1 MGAEEEML
9 ITLSGGAPW
18 GFRLQGGS
26 EQKRPLQ
33 VSKIR
38 KRSKACRGGLWEND
52 VLVSING
59 KSCAGLSH
67 ANAMQIIDSSNG
79 TLNIRV
85 KRIVGGDQTGPWLQR
100 SPSPGQ
106 RVLSSPSLLS
116 PPAQILSSE
125 PAGAPATT
133 TQPSQHSQSSQPSQP
148 WRSQR
153 HLESLTSPPD
163 SEAYYGETDSDA
175 DNVAQE
181 KHRRARKKS
190 PRSPPDSTTSGHAPQ
205 DEVSLSEQSGYESMP
220 EAAAQGAA
228 EPASSSGV
236 AKREIV
242 CLPGSRTDTPFSDS
256 EGQLRPPSAEGREP
270 SPEAMLLP
278 HATKAIRAERHLIPM
293 VGPVEHPIDEDLT
306 TTYTE
311 KAKQAKLH
319 RHESI
324 QEKNVKEAKT
334 KCRTIASLLT
344 DAPNPHS
351 KGVLMFKKRR
361 QRAKKYTLVS
371 FGSVDEDR
379 SYEEE
384 DGVFPTSESEFDEEG
399 FSDARSL
406 TNHSDWDNTY
416 LDIEKSKSDSEQKE
430 EKQKGL
436 SEASGKGARLFEQQ
450 RERAGKYTVEKTPVQ
465 KSPEAAPAAQ
475 PKQGTVNGDM
485 PVPEKADNVP
495 LSIHLEGVQVPSK
508 QPATVPTQLLTAPS
522 PTFFPPPPSTPDPFS
537 ASSTSMFNR
546 SARPFTPG
554 FSGQRPAT
562 SSVIFRPSA
571 PKKPTENLGGQ
582 STVVP
587 PFSRQVPGAPANAP
601 VPTQRGPVSSSTSL
615 YIPAPG
621 RPTSPLESQPKGGG
635 SASEIKPSAN
645 TARTSSTSIF
655 LSTPSKPGG
664 NMASAASQ
672 PRVPGTASSSLYI
685 TPAPSQHMRSSSPVP
700 KQPSPA
706 ITPATPRP
714 PSEPFTSRE
723 QRIAVPAPRTGI
735 LQEARRRGNKKPMF
749 SKVEEKK
756 NSPNPELLS
765 LVQNLDEK
773 PKGDHPGAGFESGP
787 EEDFLSLGAE
797 ACNFMQSSG
806 RKFKT
811 PPPVAPKPQQD
822 AGLVNGAQDMPQLKG
837 KGAELFAKRQ
847 SRMDKFVVETTP
859 KPEYKPRT
867 PSPSPSLPSC
877 WKYSPNIRAPPP
889 IAYNPMHSPFY
900 PLAATKSQANKAE
913 SKVKKAPGQKSGIK
927 VIDIMRH
934 QPYQLKSAMFC
945 FGDPPSPST
954 QTTPGQPTPQA
965 SSSFMAAKQVP
976 VKIAKTQEIRR
987 FSTPAPMP
995 ASSSLAPTVLVPRS
1009 ATMLDEPLW
1018 RTEMASSAP
1027 ATPAPFQVEL
1037 SPSPK
1042 PYPSSPEPGQV
1053 GQGPPPNSASA
1064 SRFQVAR
1071 PKFSAAR
1078 TGMQANVWRPSFGHH

>member
-67 ANAMQIIDSSNG
+67 ATAMQIIDSSNG
-79 TLNIRV
+79 MLNIRV
-85 KRIVGGDQTGPWLQR
+85 KRIVGGDQTGPRLQR

-106 RVLSSPSLLS
+106 RVLSPPSPLS
-116 PPAQILSSE
+116 PPAQLLSPE
-125 PAGAPATT
+125 PAGAPATA
-133 TQPSQHSQSSQPSQP
+133 QPSQP
-148 WRSQR
+148 QRSQK

-190 PRSPPDSTTSGHAPQ
+190 PRSPPDSTASKADAPQ

-220 EAAAQGAA
+220 EAAAQRGA
-228 EPASSSGV
+228 EVASSGGV
-236 AKREIV
+236 AKREIA
-242 CLPGSRTDTPFSDS
+242 CPPGSRTDTPFSES
-256 EGQLRPPSAEGREP
+256 EGQLRPPSTEGREF

-278 HATKAIRAERHLIPM
+278 HATRVIQAERHLIPM
-293 VGPVEHPIDEDLT
+293 VGPVEHPVDEDLT
-306 TTYTE
+306 TTYAE

-430 EKQKGL
+430 EKPKGL

-450 RERAGKYTVEKTPVQ
+450 RERAGKYTVEKVPAQ
-465 KSPEAAPAAQ
+465 KSPQRVPAAQ
-475 PKQGTVNGDM
+475 LQQGTVNGDM
-485 PVPEKADNVP
+485 PVPQKADSVP

-508 QPATVPTQLLTAPS
+508 QPATLPPQLLAPPS

-537 ASSTSMFNR
+537 ASTTSMFNR

-571 PKKPTENLGGQ
+571 PKKTSESLGGQ

-587 PFSRQVPGAPANAP
+587 PFSPLDPGTPANAP
-601 VPTQRGPVSSSTSL
+601 MPTQCGPVSSSTSL

-621 RPTSPLESQPKGGG
+621 KPTPPLESQPRGGG
-635 SASEIKPSAN
+635 SAPETKPSAN
-645 TARTSSTSIF
+645 TARTSTTSIF
-655 LSTPSKPGG
+655 LSPPSKPEGE
-664 NMASAASQ
+664 
-672 PRVPGTASSSLYI
+672 
-685 TPAPSQHMRSSSPVP
+685 
-700 KQPSPA
+700 PSPA
-706 ITPATPRP
+706 VSLAMPRP
-714 PSEPFTSRE
+714 PSEPLTSRE

-749 SKVEEKK
+749 SKIEEKK

-811 PPPVAPKPQQD
+811 PPPVAPKPQQQD

-847 SRMDKFVVETTP
+847 SRMDKFVVETTL
-859 KPEYKPRT
+859 KPESKPRT
-867 PSPSPSLPSC
+867 PSPSPSLPSS

-900 PLAATKSQANKAE
+900 PLAASKSQASKAE

-927 VIDIMRH
+927 VIDLMRH
-934 QPYQLKSAMFC
+934 QPYQLNSAMFC
-945 FGDPPSPST
+945 FGDPPSPSV
-954 QTTPGQPTPQA
+954 QESPGKPAPQA
-965 SSSFMAAKQVP
+965 SSSFTAAKQMP
-976 VKIAKTQEIRR
+976 MKTAKTQEIRR

-1009 ATMLDEPLW
+1009 ATTLDEPVW

-1037 SPSPK
+1037 SQSPK
-1042 PYPSSPEPGQV
+1042 PYQSSPEPGQA
-1053 GQGPPPNSASA
+1053 GPGPSPNPASA

-1071 PKFSAAR
+1071 PKFSAVR

>member
-79 TLNIRV
+79 MLNIRV

-106 RVLSSPSLLS
+106 RVLSPPSVPSPS
-116 PPAQILSSE
+116 AQLLSSE
-125 PAGAPATT
+125 AAAAPATT
-133 TQPSQHSQSSQPSQP
+133 QPSQP

-181 KHRRARKKS
+181 KQRRARRRS
-190 PRSPPDSTTSGHAPQ
+190 PRSPPDSTTGRADEPQ

-220 EAAAQGAA
+220 EAATQAGA

-278 HATKAIRAERHLIPM
+278 HSTKAIRAERHLIPM

-465 KSPEAAPAAQ
+465 KSPKLASAAQ
-475 PKQGTVNGDM
+475 PKQGIVNGDM
-485 PVPEKADNVP
+485 PVPEKADVP
-495 LSIHLEGVQVPSK
+495 LSIHLEAVQVPSK

-537 ASSTSMFNR
+537 AGSTSMFNR

-562 SSVIFRPSA
+562 SSVIFRPPA
-571 PKKPTENLGGQ
+571 PKKPTESLGGQ

-587 PFSRQVPGAPANAP
+587 PFSPLVPGTPANAP

-621 RPTSPLESQPKGGG
+621 RPISPLESQPKGGG
-635 SASEIKPSAN
+635 SASEVKPSAN
-645 TARTSSTSIF
+645 TARTSTTSIF

-664 NMASAASQ
+664 DVTSTASQ
-672 PRVPGTASSSLYI
+672 
-685 TPAPSQHMRSSSPVP
+685 
-700 KQPSPA
+700 
-706 ITPATPRP
+706 PRP
-714 PSEPFTSRE
+714 PSEPLTSRE

-749 SKVEEKK
+749 SKIEEKKK

-773 PKGDHPGAGFESGP
+773 PKGDHPAAGFESGP

-847 SRMDKFVVETTP
+847 SRMDKYVVETTP

-900 PLAATKSQANKAE
+900 PLAASKSQASKAE

-954 QTTPGQPTPQA
+954 QTTPGQPTSTT
-965 SSSFMAAKQVP
+965 SSSFVAAKQVP

-995 ASSSLAPTVLVPRS
+995 ASSSLAPTVLMPRS

-1042 PYPSSPEPGQV
+1042 PYQSSPEPGQV

>member
-79 TLNIRV
+79 MLNIRV

-106 RVLSSPSLLS
+106 RVLSPPSLLS
-116 PPAQILSSE
+116 PPAQLLSSE

-133 TQPSQHSQSSQPSQP
+133 QPSQP
-148 WRSQR
+148 RRSQR

-190 PRSPPDSTTSGHAPQ
+190 PRSPPDSTTSKADAPP
-205 DEVSLSEQSGYESMP
+205 DEVSLSEQSGYESTP
-220 EAAAQGAA
+220 EAAVQGGA
-228 EPASSSGV
+228 EVPSSSGV

-256 EGQLRPPSAEGREP
+256 EGQLRPPSTEGREP

-334 KCRTIASLLT
+334 KCKTIAALLT

-416 LDIEKSKSDSEQKE
+416 LDIEKSKSDTERKE

-450 RERAGKYTVEKTPVQ
+450 RERAVKYTVEKAPVQ
-465 KSPEAAPAAQ
+465 KSPQLAPAAQ

-485 PVPEKADNVP
+485 PVPQEKADSMP
-495 LSIHLEGVQVPSK
+495 LSIHLESVQVPSK
-508 QPATVPTQLLTAPS
+508 QPATLPTQILAASS
-522 PTFFPPPPSTPDPFS
+522 PTSFPPPPSTPDPFS

-571 PKKPTENLGGQ
+571 PKKPTENLSGQ

-587 PFSRQVPGAPANAP
+587 PFSFPAPASAP
-601 VPTQRGPVSSSTSL
+601 VPTHRGAVSSSTSL

-621 RPTSPLESQPKGGG
+621 RPTSPLESQPKGG
-635 SASEIKPSAN
+635 SSPETKPSAN
-645 TARTSSTSIF
+645 TARTSTTSIF
-655 LSTPSKPGG
+655 LSTPSKPGA
-664 NMASAASQ
+664 M
-672 PRVPGTASSSLYI
+672 
-685 TPAPSQHMRSSSPVP
+685 
-700 KQPSPA
+700 
-706 ITPATPRP
+706 PRP
-714 PSEPFTSRE
+714 PLEPLTSRE

-749 SKVEEKK
+749 SKIEEKK

-811 PPPVAPKPQQD
+811 PPPVAPKPD

-859 KPEYKPRT
+859 KPEPKPRT
-867 PSPSPSLPSC
+867 PSPSPSLPSS

-900 PLAATKSQANKAE
+900 PLAASKSQASKAE

-954 QTTPGQPTPQA
+954 PNSGQPAPQA

-976 VKIAKTQEIRR
+976 VKTAKTQEIRR

-995 ASSSLAPTVLVPRS
+995 ASSSLAPTVLMPRS
-1009 ATMLDEPLW
+1009 ATTLDEPLW
-1018 RTEMASSAP
+1018 RTEMVSSAP
-1027 ATPAPFQVEL
+1027 ATPAPFKVEL
-1037 SPSPK
+1037 SQSPK
-1042 PYPSSPEPGQV
+1042 PYQSSPEPGQV
-1053 GQGPPPNSASA
+1053 GQGPSPNPASA

>member
-79 TLNIRV
+79 MLNIRV
-85 KRIVGGDQTGPWLQR
+85 RRIVGGDQTGPWLQR

-106 RVLSSPSLLS
+106 RVLSPPSVPSPS
-116 PPAQILSSE
+116 AQLLSSE
-125 PAGAPATT
+125 AAGAPATA
-133 TQPSQHSQSSQPSQP
+133 QPSQP

-190 PRSPPDSTTSGHAPQ
+190 PRSPPDSTTGRADAPQ

-220 EAAAQGAA
+220 EAAAQGGA
-228 EPASSSGV
+228 ELASSSGV

-256 EGQLRPPSAEGREP
+256 EGQLRPPSTEGREP

-450 RERAGKYTVEKTPVQ
+450 RERAGKYTVEKAPVQ
-465 KSPEAAPAAQ
+465 KSRELAPAAQ
-475 PKQGTVNGDM
+475 PKQGTVNRDM

-495 LSIHLEGVQVPSK
+495 LSIHLEAVQVPSK

-562 SSVIFRPSA
+562 SSVIFRPPA
-571 PKKPTENLGGQ
+571 PKKPTESLGGQ
-582 STVVP
+582 NTAVP
-587 PFSRQVPGAPANAP
+587 PFSPLVPGTPANAP

-645 TARTSSTSIF
+645 TARTSTTSIF
-655 LSTPSKPGG
+655 LSTPSKPGA
-664 NMASAASQ
+664 M
-672 PRVPGTASSSLYI
+672 
-685 TPAPSQHMRSSSPVP
+685 
-700 KQPSPA
+700 
-706 ITPATPRP
+706 PRP
-714 PSEPFTSRE
+714 PSEPLTSRE

-749 SKVEEKK
+749 SKIEEKKK

-773 PKGDHPGAGFESGP
+773 PKGDHPAAGFESGP

-900 PLAATKSQANKAE
+900 PLAASKSQASKAE

-927 VIDIMRH
+927 VIDLMRH

-954 QTTPGQPTPQA
+954 QTSPGQPTPQA

-1009 ATMLDEPLW
+1009 ATTLDEPLW

-1042 PYPSSPEPGQV
+1042 PYQSSPEPGQV
-1053 GQGPPPNSASA
+1053 GQGPSPNSASA

-1071 PKFSAAR
+1071 PKFSPAR

>member
-1 MGAEEEML
+1 
-9 ITLSGGAPW
+9 
-18 GFRLQGGS
+18 
-26 EQKRPLQ
+26 
-33 VSKIR
+33 
-38 KRSKACRGGLWEND
+38 
-52 VLVSING
+52 
-59 KSCAGLSH
+59 
-67 ANAMQIIDSSNG
+67 
-79 TLNIRV
+79 
-85 KRIVGGDQTGPWLQR
+85 
-100 SPSPGQ
+100 
-106 RVLSSPSLLS
+106 
-116 PPAQILSSE
+116 
-125 PAGAPATT
+125 
-133 TQPSQHSQSSQPSQP
+133 
-148 WRSQR
+148 
-153 HLESLTSPPD
+153 
-163 SEAYYGETDSDA
+163 
-175 DNVAQE
+175 
-181 KHRRARKKS
+181 
-190 PRSPPDSTTSGHAPQ
+190 
-205 DEVSLSEQSGYESMP
+205 
-220 EAAAQGAA
+220 
-228 EPASSSGV
+228 
-236 AKREIV
+236 
-242 CLPGSRTDTPFSDS
+242 
-256 EGQLRPPSAEGREP
+256 
-270 SPEAMLLP
+270 MLLP

-293 VGPVEHPIDEDLT
+293 VGPVEHPVDEDLT
-306 TTYTE
+306 TTYAE

-406 TNHSDWDNTY
+406 TNHSDWDSAY

-450 RERAGKYTVEKTPVQ
+450 RERAGKFTVEKVPEQ
-465 KSPEAAPAAQ
+465 KSPQLGPAAQ
-475 PKQGTVNGDM
+475 PQPQPQQSTVNGDM
-485 PVPEKADNVP
+485 PVPQKAESVP
-495 LSIHLEGVQVPSK
+495 FSTHLEGVQVASK
-508 QPATVPTQLLTAPS
+508 QPATLPAQVMAPS

-537 ASSTSMFNR
+537 ASSASMFNR

-571 PKKPTENLGGQ
+571 PKKHSESLGGQ
-582 STVVP
+582 SMVEP
-587 PFSRQVPGAPANAP
+587 PVSPLAPGTPANAP
-601 VPTQRGPVSSSTSL
+601 VPIHRGQVSSSTSL

-621 RPTSPLESQPKGGG
+621 RPTSPLEPRAGG
-635 SASEIKPSAN
+635 SAPETKPSAN
-645 TARTSSTSIF
+645 TARTSTTSIF
-655 LSTPSKPGG
+655 LSAPSKPAGEV
-664 NMASAASQ
+664 ASTASQ
-672 PRVPGTASSSLYI
+672 PRPL
-685 TPAPSQHMRSSSPVP
+685 
-700 KQPSPA
+700 
-706 ITPATPRP
+706 
-714 PSEPFTSRE
+714 TSRE

-749 SKVEEKK
+749 SKIEEKKK

-773 PKGDHPGAGFESGP
+773 PKGDHPGTGFESGP

-811 PPPVAPKPQQD
+811 PPPVAPKPQQQD
-822 AGLVNGAQDMPQLKG
+822 ARLVNGAQDMPQLKG

-859 KPEYKPRT
+859 KPDSKPRT
-867 PSPSPSLPSC
+867 PSPSPSLPSS

-900 PLAATKSQANKAE
+900 PLAASKSQASKAE
-913 SKVKKAPGQKSGIK
+913 SKVKKAPGQKSGMK
-927 VIDIMRH
+927 VIDVMRH

-945 FGDPPSPST
+945 FGDPPSPSN
-954 QTTPGQPTPQA
+954 QESPGQPASQA
-965 SSSFMAAKQVP
+965 SSSFVAAKQVP
-976 VKIAKTQEIRR
+976 VKTAKTQEIRR
-987 FSTPAPMP
+987 FSTPAPVP

-1009 ATMLDEPLW
+1009 ATTLDEPVW

-1027 ATPAPFQVEL
+1027 TTPAPFQVEL
-1037 SPSPK
+1037 SQSPK
-1042 PYPSSPEPGQV
+1042 PYQSSPESGQA
-1053 GQGPPPNSASA
+1053 GQGPSSNPASA
-1064 SRFQVAR
+1064 TRFQVAR

>member
-9 ITLSGGAPW
+9 IILSGGAPW

-67 ANAMQIIDSSNG
+67 ASAMQIIDSSNG
-79 TLNIRV
+79 MLNIRV
-85 KRIVGGDQTGPWLQR
+85 KRTVGGDQTGPRLQR
-100 SPSPGQ
+100 SPSPRQ
-106 RVLSSPSLLS
+106 RVLSPPSPLS
-116 PPAQILSSE
+116 PPAQLLSPE

-133 TQPSQHSQSSQPSQP
+133 QPLQPR
-148 WRSQR
+148 RSQR

-190 PRSPPDSTTSGHAPQ
+190 PRSPPDSTSSKADAPQ
-205 DEVSLSEQSGYESMP
+205 DEVSL
-220 EAAAQGAA
+220 
-228 EPASSSGV
+228 
-236 AKREIV
+236 
-242 CLPGSRTDTPFSDS
+242 RTGTPFLES
-256 EGQLRPPSAEGREP
+256 EGQLWPPSTEGREP

-293 VGPVEHPIDEDLT
+293 VGPVEHPVDEDLT
-306 TTYTE
+306 TTYAE

-334 KCRTIASLLT
+334 KCKTIASLLT

-416 LDIEKSKSDSEQKE
+416 LDIEKSKSDSEQKA

-450 RERAGKYTVEKTPVQ
+450 RERAGKYTVEKVPTH
-465 KSPEAAPAAQ
+465 KSPQHAPVAQ
-475 PKQGTVNGDM
+475 PQQGTVNGDM
-485 PVPEKADNVP
+485 PVPEKADSVP

-508 QPATVPTQLLTAPS
+508 QPATLPAQLLAPPS
-522 PTFFPPPPSTPDPFS
+522 PTFFLPPPSTPDPFS
-537 ASSTSMFNR
+537 ASTTSMFNR

-571 PKKPTENLGGQ
+571 PKKPSESLGGQ
-582 STVVP
+582 SMVVP
-587 PFSRQVPGAPANAP
+587 PFSPPAAGTPANAS
-601 VPTQRGPVSSSTSL
+601 VPTHRGPVSSSTSL

-621 RPTSPLESQPKGGG
+621 RPASPLESQPRAGGN
-635 SASEIKPSAN
+635 ASETKPSAN
-645 TARTSSTSIF
+645 TARTSTTSIF
-655 LSTPSKPGG
+655 LSAPSKPGG
-664 NMASAASQ
+664 EMASAASQ
-672 PRVPGTASSSLYI
+672 PRIAGTASSSL
-685 TPAPSQHMRSSSPVP
+685 
-700 KQPSPA
+700 
-706 ITPATPRP
+706 
-714 PSEPFTSRE
+714 E

-749 SKVEEKK
+749 SKPEEKK

-811 PPPVAPKPQQD
+811 PPPVAPKPQQQD

-859 KPEYKPRT
+859 KPESKPRT
-867 PSPSPSLPSC
+867 PSPSPSLPSS

-900 PLAATKSQANKAE
+900 PLAASKSQASKAE

-927 VIDIMRH
+927 VIDLMRH

-954 QTTPGQPTPQA
+954 QESPGQPAPQA
-965 SSSFMAAKQVP
+965 SSSFTAAKQVP
-976 VKIAKTQEIRR
+976 VKTAKTQEIRR

-1009 ATMLDEPLW
+1009 ATTLDEPVW
-1018 RTEMASSAP
+1018 RTEMASSTP
-1027 ATPAPFQVEL
+1027 TIPAPFQVEF
-1037 SPSPK
+1037 SQSPK
-1042 PYPSSPEPGQV
+1042 PYQSSPEPGQA
-1053 GQGPPPNSASA
+1053 GQGPSPNPALA

>member
-26 EQKRPLQ
+26 EQKKPLQ

-67 ANAMQIIDSSNG
+67 ASAMQIIDSSN
-79 TLNIRV
+79 
-85 KRIVGGDQTGPWLQR
+85 VGGDQTGPRLQR

-106 RVLSSPSLLS
+106 RVLSPPSPLSPTAQLLS
-116 PPAQILSSE
+116 SGA
-125 PAGAPATT
+125 AGAPATT
-133 TQPSQHSQSSQPSQP
+133 QSSQPRRP
-148 WRSQR
+148 QR

-190 PRSPPDSTTSGHAPQ
+190 PRSPPDSTNSKADVPQ
-205 DEVSLSEQSGYESMP
+205 DEVSLSEQSGYESLP
-220 EAAAQGAA
+220 EAAMQEEAK
-228 EPASSSGV
+228 EASCSGV
-236 AKREIV
+236 AKREIA
-242 CLPGSRTDTPFSDS
+242 CPPGSRADTPFSES
-256 EGQLRPPSAEGREP
+256 EGQLRPSSAEGRET

-293 VGPVEHPIDEDLT
+293 VGPVEHPVDEDLT

-384 DGVFPTSESEFDEEG
+384 DGIFPTSESEFDEEG

-416 LDIEKSKSDSEQKE
+416 LDIEKCKSDSEQKE

-450 RERAGKYTVEKTPVQ
+450 RERAGKYTVEKV
-465 KSPEAAPAAQ
+465 PAQ
-475 PKQGTVNGDM
+475 R
-485 PVPEKADNVP
+485 
-495 LSIHLEGVQVPSK
+495 SVQVPSK
-508 QPATVPTQLLTAPS
+508 MPATTPTQVLAPPS
-522 PTFFPPPPSTPDPFS
+522 PTVFPQPPGTPDPFS
-537 ASSTSMFNR
+537 SSTSMFNR

-562 SSVIFRPSA
+562 SSVIFKPSA
-571 PKKPTENLGGQ
+571 PKKPSESLGGQ
-582 STVVP
+582 STVVS
-587 PFSRQVPGAPANAP
+587 PFSSLAPGTPASAPA
-601 VPTQRGPVSSSTSL
+601 PTHRGPVSSSTSL
-615 YIPAPG
+615 YITAPG
-621 RPTSPLESQPKGGG
+621 RPTPPLESQPRAGG
-635 SASEIKPSAN
+635 STPETKPSASP
-645 TARTSSTSIF
+645 ARTSTASIV

-664 NMASAASQ
+664 EVAS
-672 PRVPGTASSSLYI
+672 VPL
-685 TPAPSQHMRSSSPVP
+685 
-700 KQPSPA
+700 
-706 ITPATPRP
+706 
-714 PSEPFTSRE
+714 TSRE
-723 QRIAVPAPRTGI
+723 QRISVPAPRTGI

-811 PPPVAPKPQQD
+811 PPPVAPKPQQQD
-822 AGLVNGAQDMPQLKG
+822 AGLVNGAHDMPQLKG
-837 KGAELFAKRQ
+837 KGAQLFAKRQ
-847 SRMDKFVVETTP
+847 SRMDKFVVETAT
-859 KPEYKPRT
+859 KPEPKPRT
-867 PSPSPSLPSC
+867 PSPSPSLPSS

-900 PLAATKSQANKAE
+900 PLAASKSQASKAE
-913 SKVKKAPGQKSGIK
+913 SKVKKAPGQKSGNK
-927 VIDIMRH
+927 AIDVMHH

-945 FGDPPSPST
+945 FGDPPGSST
-954 QTTPGQPTPQA
+954 QESPGQPGQQA
-965 SSSFMAAKQVP
+965 SSSFTAAKQVP
-976 VKIAKTQEIRR
+976 VKTAKTQEIRR

-1009 ATMLDEPLW
+1009 ATTLDEPVW
-1018 RTEMASSAP
+1018 RTEMAS
-1027 ATPAPFQVEL
+1027 L
-1037 SPSPK
+1037 GPSPN
-1042 PYPSSPEPGQV
+1042 P
-1053 GQGPPPNSASA
+1053 ASA

>member
-1 MGAEEEML
+1 MGAEEEIL

-26 EQKRPLQ
+26 EQKKPLQ

-67 ANAMQIIDSSNG
+67 ASAMQIIDSSNG

-85 KRIVGGDQTGPWLQR
+85 KRVVGGDQTGPRLQC

-106 RVLSSPSLLS
+106 RVLSPTSPLS
-116 PPAQILSSE
+116 PPAKLLSSE
-125 PAGAPATT
+125 PTGAPATT
-133 TQPSQHSQSSQPSQP
+133 QPPQPR
-148 WRSQR
+148 RSQR

-190 PRSPPDSTTSGHAPQ
+190 PRSPPDSTNSKGEVTG
-205 DEVSLSEQSGYESMP
+205 DEVSLSEQSGYESMA
-220 EAAAQGAA
+220 EAAAPGTG
-228 EPASSSGV
+228 EVASSSGV
-236 AKREIV
+236 AKREIT

-278 HATKAIRAERHLIPM
+278 HGTKAIRAERHLIPM
-293 VGPVEHPIDEDLT
+293 VGPVEHPVDEDLT
-306 TTYTE
+306 TTYAE

-384 DGVFPTSESEFDEEG
+384 DGIFPTSESEFDEEG

-406 TNHSDWDNTY
+406 TNHSDWDSTY

-436 SEASGKGARLFEQQ
+436 SEAKGKGARLFEQQ
-450 RERAGKYTVEKTPVQ
+450 RERAGKYTVEKAPVQ
-465 KSPEAAPAAQ
+465 KNPH
-475 PKQGTVNGDM
+475 
-485 PVPEKADNVP
+485 
-495 LSIHLEGVQVPSK
+495 IHLQDVQVPSK
-508 QPATVPTQLLTAPS
+508 QPATLPTQLLAPPS
-522 PTFFPPPPSTPDPFS
+522 PTFFPPPPSTPDPFT
-537 ASSTSMFNR
+537 SSTTSMFNR

-571 PKKPTENLGGQ
+571 PKKPSESLGGQ
-582 STVVP
+582 STTVP
-587 PFSRQVPGAPANAP
+587 TFSPLAPGAPANAP
-601 VPTQRGPVSSSTSL
+601 VPTHRGPVSSSTSL

-621 RPTSPLESQPKGGG
+621 RPTTPLESQPGEGG
-635 SASEIKPSAN
+635 SAPGTKPSAN
-645 TARTSSTSIF
+645 TARTSTTSIF
-655 LSTPSKPGG
+655 LSAPSKPGG
-664 NMASAASQ
+664 EATSAASQ
-672 PRVPGTASSSLYI
+672 SRVPGTASSSLYI
-685 TPAPSQHMRSSSPVP
+685 SPAPAQHPVSSSPLP

-706 ITPATPRP
+706 ISPGTPRP
-714 PSEPFTSRE
+714 PSEPLTSRE
-723 QRIAVPAPRTGI
+723 QRISVPAPRTGI

-749 SKVEEKK
+749 SKLEEKKK

-773 PKGDHPGAGFESGP
+773 PKGDHHGAGFESGP

-847 SRMDKFVVETTP
+847 SRMDRYVVETIP
-859 KPEYKPRT
+859 RSESKPRT
-867 PSPSPSLPSC
+867 PSPSPSLPSS

-900 PLAATKSQANKAE
+900 PLAASKSQASKAE

-927 VIDIMRH
+927 VIDLMRH

-945 FGDPPSPST
+945 FGDPPSSST
-954 QTTPGQPTPQA
+954 QDSPGQTTPQA
-965 SSSFMAAKQVP
+965 GSSFTTAKQVP
-976 VKIAKTQEIRR
+976 VKTAKTQEIRR

-995 ASSSLAPTVLVPRS
+995 ASSSLAPTVLAPRS
-1009 ATMLDEPLW
+1009 ATTLDEPVW

-1027 ATPAPFQVEL
+1027 TTPAPFQVEF
-1037 SPSPK
+1037 SQSPK
-1042 PYPSSPEPGQV
+1042 PYQSPTESIQV
-1053 GQGPPPNSASA
+1053 GTGLPHATSAT
-1064 SRFQVAR
+1064 RFQVAR

>member
-52 VLVSING
+52 VLISING

-67 ANAMQIIDSSNG
+67 ATAMQIIDSSNG
-79 TLNIRV
+79 MLNIRV
-85 KRIVGGDQTGPWLQR
+85 KRIVGGDQTGPRLQR

-106 RVLSSPSLLS
+106 RVLSPPSPLS
-116 PPAQILSSE
+116 PPAQLLSSE
-125 PAGAPATT
+125 PAGAPATA
-133 TQPSQHSQSSQPSQP
+133 QPSQTR
-148 WRSQR
+148 RSQR

-181 KHRRARKKS
+181 KHRRSRKKS
-190 PRSPPDSTTSGHAPQ
+190 PRSPPDSTTSKADVPQ

-228 EPASSSGV
+228 EVATSGGV
-236 AKREIV
+236 AKREIT
-242 CLPGSRTDTPFSDS
+242 CPPGSRTDTPFSES
-256 EGQLRPPSAEGREP
+256 EGQLRPPSTEGREP

-293 VGPVEHPIDEDLT
+293 VGPVEHPVDEDLT

-384 DGVFPTSESEFDEEG
+384 DVIFPTSESEFDEEG

-416 LDIEKSKSDSEQKE
+416 LDIEKAKSDSEQKE
-430 EKQKGL
+430 EKHKGL

-450 RERAGKYTVEKTPVQ
+450 RERAGKYTVEKVPAQ
-465 KSPEAAPAAQ
+465 KSPQLASVAQ
-475 PKQGTVNGDM
+475 PQQGTVNGDM
-485 PVPEKADNVP
+485 PVPQKVDSVP
-495 LSIHLEGVQVPSK
+495 LSIHLEGAQVPSK
-508 QPATVPTQLLTAPS
+508 QPATLPTQFLAPPS

-537 ASSTSMFNR
+537 ASTTSMFNR

-571 PKKPTENLGGQ
+571 PKKTNESLGGQ

-587 PFSRQVPGAPANAP
+587 PFLPLAPGTPANAP
-601 VPTQRGPVSSSTSL
+601 VPTHRGPVSSSTTL

-621 RPTSPLESQPKGGG
+621 RPTPPLESQPRDGG
-635 SASEIKPSAN
+635 SAPETKPSAN
-645 TARTSSTSIF
+645 TARTSTTSIF
-655 LSTPSKPGG
+655 LSAPSKPGG
-664 NMASAASQ
+664 E
-672 PRVPGTASSSLYI
+672 
-685 TPAPSQHMRSSSPVP
+685 
-700 KQPSPA
+700 PSPA
-706 ITPATPRP
+706 ISPAMPRP
-714 PSEPFTSRE
+714 PSEPLTSRE

-749 SKVEEKK
+749 SKIEEKK

-859 KPEYKPRT
+859 RPESKPRT
-867 PSPSPSLPSC
+867 PSPSPSLPSS

-900 PLAATKSQANKAE
+900 PLAASKSQASKAE

-927 VIDIMRH
+927 VIDLMRH

-954 QTTPGQPTPQA
+954 QDSPGQPAPQA
-965 SSSFMAAKQVP
+965 SLSFTAAKQVP
-976 VKIAKTQEIRR
+976 VKTAKTQEIRR

-995 ASSSLAPTVLVPRS
+995 ASSSLTPTVLVPRS
-1009 ATMLDEPLW
+1009 ATTLDEPVW

-1037 SPSPK
+1037 SQPPN
-1042 PYPSSPEPGQV
+1042 PYVSSPEPSQV
-1053 GQGPPPNSASA
+1053 AQGPSPNPTSAT
-1064 SRFQVAR
+1064 RFQVAR

>member
-67 ANAMQIIDSSNG
+67 ATAMQIIDSSNG
-79 TLNIRV
+79 MLNIRV
-85 KRIVGGDQTGPWLQR
+85 KRIVGGDQTGPRLQR

-106 RVLSSPSLLS
+106 RVLSPPSPLS
-116 PPAQILSSE
+116 PPAQLLSPE
-125 PAGAPATT
+125 PGAAPATA
-133 TQPSQHSQSSQPSQP
+133 QPSQP
-148 WRSQR
+148 RRSQR

-190 PRSPPDSTTSGHAPQ
+190 PRSPPDSTNSKADVPQ
-205 DEVSLSEQSGYESMP
+205 DEVSLSEQSGYESLP

-228 EPASSSGV
+228 EVAGSGGV
-236 AKREIV
+236 AKREIT
-242 CLPGSRTDTPFSDS
+242 CPPGSRTDTPFSES
-256 EGQLRPPSAEGREP
+256 EGQLRPPSTEGREA

-293 VGPVEHPIDEDLT
+293 VGPVEHPVDEDLT
-306 TTYTE
+306 TTYAE

-379 SYEEE
+379 SYEDE

-436 SEASGKGARLFEQQ
+436 TEASGKGARLFEQQ
-450 RERAGKYTVEKTPVQ
+450 RERAGKYTVEKVPAQ
-465 KSPEAAPAAQ
+465 KSPQLASAAQ
-475 PKQGTVNGDM
+475 PQQGTVNGDM
-485 PVPEKADNVP
+485 PVPQKAESMP

-508 QPATVPTQLLTAPS
+508 QPATLPTQLLAPPS
-522 PTFFPPPPSTPDPFS
+522 PTFFLPPPSTPDPFS
-537 ASSTSMFNR
+537 GSTTSMFNR

-554 FSGQRPAT
+554 FSSQRPAT

-571 PKKPTENLGGQ
+571 PKKPSESLGGQ
-582 STVVP
+582 SMVVP
-587 PFSRQVPGAPANAP
+587 PFSPLTPGAPANAP
-601 VPTQRGPVSSSTSL
+601 LPTHRGPVSSSTSL

-621 RPTSPLESQPKGGG
+621 RPTPPLESQPREGG
-635 SASEIKPSAN
+635 SAPENKPSAN
-645 TARTSSTSIF
+645 TARTSTTSIF

-664 NMASAASQ
+664 E
-672 PRVPGTASSSLYI
+672 
-685 TPAPSQHMRSSSPVP
+685 
-700 KQPSPA
+700 PSPA
-706 ITPATPRP
+706 ISPAMPRP
-714 PSEPFTSRE
+714 PSEPLTSRE

-749 SKVEEKK
+749 SKIEEKKK

-773 PKGDHPGAGFESGP
+773 PKGDHPGTGFESGP

-811 PPPVAPKPQQD
+811 PPPVAPKPQQQD

-859 KPEYKPRT
+859 KPESKPRT
-867 PSPSPSLPSC
+867 PSPSPSLPSS

-900 PLAATKSQANKAE
+900 PLAASKSQASKAE

-927 VIDIMRH
+927 VIDLMRH

-945 FGDPPSPST
+945 FGDPPSPSI
-954 QTTPGQPTPQA
+954 QESPGQRAPQA
-965 SSSFMAAKQVP
+965 SSSFTAAKQVP
-976 VKIAKTQEIRR
+976 VKTAKTQEIRR

-1009 ATMLDEPLW
+1009 ATTLDEPVW

-1027 ATPAPFQVEL
+1027 TTPAPFQVEL
-1037 SPSPK
+1037 SQSPK
-1042 PYPSSPEPGQV
+1042 PYQSSPEPGQA
-1053 GQGPPPNSASA
+1053 GQGPSPNPSSA

>member
-67 ANAMQIIDSSNG
+67 ATAMQIIDSSNG
-79 TLNIRV
+79 MLNICV

-106 RVLSSPSLLS
+106 RVLSPPSPLS
-116 PPAQILSSE
+116 PPAQLLSPE
-125 PAGAPATT
+125 LAGAPVT
-133 TQPSQHSQSSQPSQP
+133 TQPLQP
-148 WRSQR
+148 RKSQR

-175 DNVAQE
+175 DNMAQE

-190 PRSPPDSTTSGHAPQ
+190 PRSPPDSTNSKADAPQ

-220 EAAAQGAA
+220 EAAVQGGP
-228 EPASSSGV
+228 EVASSVGV
-236 AKREIV
+236 AKREIA
-242 CLPGSRTDTPFSDS
+242 CPPGSRTDTPFSES
-256 EGQLRPPSAEGREP
+256 EGQLRPPLTEGREP

-293 VGPVEHPIDEDLT
+293 VGPVEHPVDEDLT
-306 TTYTE
+306 TTYAE

-416 LDIEKSKSDSEQKE
+416 LDIEKAKSDSEQKE

-450 RERAGKYTVEKTPVQ
+450 RERAGKYTVEKVPVQ
-465 KSPEAAPAAQ
+465 KSPQLVPAAQ
-475 PKQGTVNGDM
+475 PQQGTVNGDM
-485 PVPEKADNVP
+485 PVPQKADSVP
-495 LSIHLEGVQVPSK
+495 LSIHLEGMQVPSK
-508 QPATVPTQLLTAPS
+508 QPATVPAQLLAPPS
-522 PTFFPPPPSTPDPFS
+522 PTFFPPPPGTPDPFS
-537 ASSTSMFNR
+537 ASTSSMFNR

-571 PKKPTENLGGQ
+571 PKKPTESLGEQ
-582 STVVP
+582 SMVVP
-587 PFSRQVPGAPANAP
+587 PFSPLAPGTPANAP
-601 VPTQRGPVSSSTSL
+601 VPTHRGPVSSSTSL

-621 RPTSPLESQPKGGG
+621 RPTPPLESQPKGGG
-635 SASEIKPSAN
+635 SAPETKPPAN
-645 TARTSSTSIF
+645 TARTSTTSIF
-655 LSTPSKPGG
+655 LSAPSKPGG
-664 NMASAASQ
+664 E
-672 PRVPGTASSSLYI
+672 
-685 TPAPSQHMRSSSPVP
+685 
-700 KQPSPA
+700 PSPA
-706 ITPATPRP
+706 VSPAMPRP
-714 PSEPFTSRE
+714 PSEPLTSRE

-749 SKVEEKK
+749 SKIEEKKK

-811 PPPVAPKPQQD
+811 PPPVAPKPQQQD
-822 AGLVNGAQDMPQLKG
+822 AELVNGAQDMPQLKG

-847 SRMDKFVVETTP
+847 SRMDKYVVETPP
-859 KPEYKPRT
+859 KPESKPRT
-867 PSPSPSLPSC
+867 PSPSPSLPSS

-900 PLAATKSQANKAE
+900 PLAASKSQASKAE

-927 VIDIMRH
+927 VIDLMRH

-945 FGDPPSPST
+945 FGDPPSPSI
-954 QTTPGQPTPQA
+954 QESPGQPAPQA

-976 VKIAKTQEIRR
+976 VKTAKTQEIRR

-1009 ATMLDEPLW
+1009 ATTLDEPVW

-1027 ATPAPFQVEL
+1027 TTPALFQVEL
-1037 SPSPK
+1037 SQSPK
-1042 PYPSSPEPGQV
+1042 PYQSSPEPGQA
-1053 GQGPPPNSASA
+1053 GQGPSPNPASA

>member
-79 TLNIRV
+79 MLNIRV

-106 RVLSSPSLLS
+106 GVLSPPSLLS
-116 PPAQILSSE
+116 PPAQLLSSE
-125 PAGAPATT
+125 PTGAPATA
-133 TQPSQHSQSSQPSQP
+133 QPSRP

-190 PRSPPDSTTSGHAPQ
+190 PRSPPDSTTSRADAPQ
-205 DEVSLSEQSGYESMP
+205 DEVSLSEQSGYESTP
-220 EAAAQGAA
+220 EAAAQGGA
-228 EPASSSGV
+228 ELASSSGV

-256 EGQLRPPSAEGREP
+256 EGQLRPPSTEGQEP
-270 SPEAMLLP
+270 SPEAKLLP

-465 KSPEAAPAAQ
+465 KSPELASAAQ

-495 LSIHLEGVQVPSK
+495 LSIHLEDVQVPSK

-571 PKKPTENLGGQ
+571 PKKPTESLGGQ
-582 STVVP
+582 STLAP
-587 PFSRQVPGAPANAP
+587 PFSPLVPGTPANAP
-601 VPTQRGPVSSSTSL
+601 LPTQRGTVSSSTSL

-621 RPTSPLESQPKGGG
+621 RPTSPLESKPKGGG
-635 SASEIKPSAN
+635 SASEIKPSSN
-645 TARTSSTSIF
+645 TARTSTTSIF
-655 LSTPSKPGG
+655 LSTPSKPG
-664 NMASAASQ
+664 
-672 PRVPGTASSSLYI
+672 
-685 TPAPSQHMRSSSPVP
+685 
-700 KQPSPA
+700 PSPA
-706 ITPATPRP
+706 ITPAMPRP
-714 PSEPFTSRE
+714 PSDPLTSRE

-749 SKVEEKK
+749 SKIEEKKK

-822 AGLVNGAQDMPQLKG
+822 SGLVNGAQDMPQLKG

-847 SRMDKFVVETTP
+847 SRMDKYVVETTP
-859 KPEYKPRT
+859 KPEYKART

-900 PLAATKSQANKAE
+900 PLAASKSQASKAE

-927 VIDIMRH
+927 VIDLMRH

-954 QTTPGQPTPQA
+954 PNTPGQPTPQA
-965 SSSFMAAKQVP
+965 STSFMTAKQVP

-995 ASSSLAPTVLVPRS
+995 ASSSLAPTVLMPRS
-1009 ATMLDEPLW
+1009 ATTLDEPLW

-1042 PYPSSPEPGQV
+1042 PYQSSPEPGQL

>member
-1 MGAEEEML
+1 MGAEEEMV

-26 EQKRPLQ
+26 EQKKPLQ

-67 ANAMQIIDSSNG
+67 ATVSICTMWKTPETPAQPLALPLLTAGFSSSSPHL
-79 TLNIRV
+79 THCFSFSC
-85 KRIVGGDQTGPWLQR
+85 RIVGGDQTGPRLQR

-106 RVLSSPSLLS
+106 RVLSPPSPLS
-116 PPAQILSSE
+116 PPGTAAELR
-125 PAGAPATT
+125 AGRSPGHHAAPAAPEGTAAPG
-133 TQPSQHSQSSQPSQP
+133 QPHLPARQRGEAPPGPQEEPTLPARQHQQQGGRAPGRGVP
-148 WRSQR
+148 VRAERLREHAGGR
-153 HLESLTSPPD
+153 H
-163 SEAYYGETDSDA
+163 AG
-175 DNVAQE
+175 
-181 KHRRARKKS
+181 
-190 PRSPPDSTTSGHAPQ
+190 
-205 DEVSLSEQSGYESMP
+205 
-220 EAAAQGAA
+220 
-228 EPASSSGV
+228 
-236 AKREIV
+236 
-242 CLPGSRTDTPFSDS
+242 GSRG
-256 EGQLRPPSAEGREP
+256 GQLRRGGQEGDPCLSLSLAE
-270 SPEAMLLP
+270 
-278 HATKAIRAERHLIPM
+278 
-293 VGPVEHPIDEDLT
+293 
-306 TTYTE
+306 
-311 KAKQAKLH
+311 LH

-406 TNHSDWDNTY
+406 TNNSDWDNTY
-416 LDIEKSKSDSEQKE
+416 LDIEKSKSDSEQKD

-450 RERAGKYTVEKTPVQ
+450 RERAGKYTVEKVPAEKGPQ
-465 KSPEAAPAAQ
+465 LAPAVQ
-475 PKQGTVNGDM
+475 PQPGMLNGEM
-485 PVPEKADNVP
+485 PVPQKTSSVP
-495 LSIHLEGVQVPSK
+495 LSIHLEGVPVPSK
-508 QPATVPTQLLTAPS
+508 QPATLPAPLLAPS
-522 PTFFPPPPSTPDPFS
+522 SPTVFQPAPGTPDPFS
-537 ASSTSMFNR
+537 ASTASMFNR

-562 SSVIFRPSA
+562 SSVIFSPA
-571 PKKPTENLGGQ
+571 PPQ
-582 STVVP
+582 HV
-587 PFSRQVPGAPANAP
+587 
-601 VPTQRGPVSSSTSL
+601 VSSSPL
-615 YIPAPG
+615 PA
-621 RPTSPLESQPKGGG
+621 
-635 SASEIKPSAN
+635 
-645 TARTSSTSIF
+645 
-655 LSTPSKPGG
+655 
-664 NMASAASQ
+664 
-672 PRVPGTASSSLYI
+672 
-685 TPAPSQHMRSSSPVP
+685 
-700 KQPSPA
+700 QPSPA
-706 ITPATPRP
+706 TSPATPRP
-714 PSEPFTSRE
+714 PSEPLTSRE
-723 QRIAVPAPRTGI
+723 QRISVPAPRTGI

-749 SKVEEKK
+749 SKIEEKKK

-811 PPPVAPKPQQD
+811 PPPVAPKPQQQD
-822 AGLVNGAQDMPQLKG
+822 AGLVNGSSLPNARAAWTNLWW
-837 KGAELFAKRQ
+837 RQ
-847 SRMDKFVVETTP
+847 RRSR
-859 KPEYKPRT
+859 
-867 PSPSPSLPSC
+867 SPSPGPPLLPLL
-877 WKYSPNIRAPPP
+877 YLHPGNIHPTSGPPPP

-900 PLAATKSQANKAE
+900 PLAASKSQASKAE
-913 SKVKKAPGQKSGIK
+913 SKVKKAPGQKSGLK
-927 VIDIMRH
+927 VIDFMRH

-954 QTTPGQPTPQA
+954 QEPPAQAAPQPG
-965 SSSFMAAKQVP
+965 SSFPAAKQVP
-976 VKIAKTQEIRR
+976 VKTAKAQEIRR
-987 FSTPAPMP
+987 FSTPAPAP
-995 ASSSLAPTVLVPRS
+995 ASGSMAPTVLVPRS
-1009 ATMLDEPLW
+1009 ATTLDEPVW

-1037 SPSPK
+1037 SQSPK
-1042 PYPSSPEPGQV
+1042 PYQSSPELVQASL
-1053 GQGPPPNSASA
+1053 GPSPNPASA

>member
-67 ANAMQIIDSSNG
+67 ATAMQIIDSSNG

-85 KRIVGGDQTGPWLQR
+85 KRIVGGDQTGPRLQC

-106 RVLSSPSLLS
+106 RVLSPPSPLS
-116 PPAQILSSE
+116 PPAQLLSSE

-133 TQPSQHSQSSQPSQP
+133 TQPSQPR
-148 WRSQR
+148 RSQR

-190 PRSPPDSTTSGHAPQ
+190 PRSPPDSTTSKADVPQ

-220 EAAAQGAA
+220 EATTQGAA
-228 EPASSSGV
+228 EVASSGGV
-236 AKREIV
+236 AKREIT
-242 CLPGSRTDTPFSDS
+242 CPPGSRTDTPFSES
-256 EGQLRPPSAEGREP
+256 EGQLGPPSTEGREP

-278 HATKAIRAERHLIPM
+278 HATKSIRAERHLIPM
-293 VGPVEHPIDEDLT
+293 VGPVEHPVDEDLT
-306 TTYTE
+306 TTYAE

-416 LDIEKSKSDSEQKE
+416 LDIEKAKSDSEQKE
-430 EKQKGL
+430 EKPKGL

-450 RERAGKYTVEKTPVQ
+450 RERAGKYTVEKVPAQ
-465 KSPEAAPAAQ
+465 KSPQLASVAKPQ
-475 PKQGTVNGDM
+475 QGTVNGDM
-485 PVPEKADNVP
+485 PVPLKAESVP
-495 LSIHLEGVQVPSK
+495 LSIHMEGVQVPSK
-508 QPATVPTQLLTAPS
+508 QPATLPTQLLAPPS
-522 PTFFPPPPSTPDPFS
+522 PTFFPPPPSPDPFS
-537 ASSTSMFNR
+537 ASTTSMFNR

-571 PKKPTENLGGQ
+571 PKKPSESLGGQ

-587 PFSRQVPGAPANAP
+587 PFSPLAPGTPANAP
-601 VPTQRGPVSSSTSL
+601 APTHRSPVSSSTSL

-621 RPTSPLESQPKGGG
+621 RPTPPLESHSREGG
-635 SASEIKPSAN
+635 SAPETKPSAN
-645 TARTSSTSIF
+645 TARTSTTSIF
-655 LSTPSKPGG
+655 LSAPSKPG
-664 NMASAASQ
+664 M
-672 PRVPGTASSSLYI
+672 
-685 TPAPSQHMRSSSPVP
+685 
-700 KQPSPA
+700 
-706 ITPATPRP
+706 PRP
-714 PSEPFTSRE
+714 PSEPLTSRE

-749 SKVEEKK
+749 SKIEEKKK

-847 SRMDKFVVETTP
+847 SRMDKYVVETTL
-859 KPEYKPRT
+859 KPESKPRT
-867 PSPSPSLPSC
+867 PSPSPSLPSS

-900 PLAATKSQANKAE
+900 PLAASKSQASKAE

-927 VIDIMRH
+927 VIDLMRH

-945 FGDPPSPST
+945 FGDPPSPGIQDS
-954 QTTPGQPTPQA
+954 PGQPAPPA
-965 SSSFMAAKQVP
+965 GSSFMAAKQVP
-976 VKIAKTQEIRR
+976 MKTAKTQEIRR

-1009 ATMLDEPLW
+1009 ATTLDEPVW

-1027 ATPAPFQVEL
+1027 TTLAPFQVEL
-1037 SPSPK
+1037 SQSPK
-1042 PYPSSPEPGQV
+1042 PYPSSPEPSQM
-1053 GQGPPPNSASA
+1053 GQGLSPNPASA
-1064 SRFQVAR
+1064 TRFQVAR

>member
-79 TLNIRV
+79 MLNIRV

-106 RVLSSPSLLS
+106 RVLSPPSLLS
-116 PPAQILSSE
+116 PPAPLVSSE
-125 PAGAPATT
+125 AAGAPATT
-133 TQPSQHSQSSQPSQP
+133 QPSQP

-190 PRSPPDSTTSGHAPQ
+190 PRSPPGSTTSRADAPQ

-220 EAAAQGAA
+220 EAAAQGGA
-228 EPASSSGV
+228 ELASSSGV

-256 EGQLRPPSAEGREP
+256 EGQLRPPSPEGREP

-384 DGVFPTSESEFDEEG
+384 DGIFPTSESEFDEEG

-465 KSPEAAPAAQ
+465 KSPELAPAAQ
-475 PKQGTVNGDM
+475 SKQGTINGDM

-508 QPATVPTQLLTAPS
+508 QPATVPTQLLTARS

-562 SSVIFRPSA
+562 SSVIFRPPA
-571 PKKPTENLGGQ
+571 PKKSTESLGGQ
-582 STVVP
+582 TTVVP
-587 PFSRQVPGAPANAP
+587 PFSPLVPGTPANTS

-635 SASEIKPSAN
+635 STSEIKPSAN
-645 TARTSSTSIF
+645 TARTSTTSIF
-655 LSTPSKPGG
+655 LSTPSKPGA
-664 NMASAASQ
+664 M
-672 PRVPGTASSSLYI
+672 
-685 TPAPSQHMRSSSPVP
+685 
-700 KQPSPA
+700 
-706 ITPATPRP
+706 PRP
-714 PSEPFTSRE
+714 PSEPLTSRE

-749 SKVEEKK
+749 SKIEEKKK

-773 PKGDHPGAGFESGP
+773 PKSDHPGAGFESGP

-859 KPEYKPRT
+859 KPEYNKPRT

-900 PLAATKSQANKAE
+900 PLAASKSQASKAE

-927 VIDIMRH
+927 VIDLMRH

-954 QTTPGQPTPQA
+954 QSTPGQPTPQA

-995 ASSSLAPTVLVPRS
+995 TSSSLAPTVLVPRS
-1009 ATMLDEPLW
+1009 ATTLDEPLW
-1018 RTEMASSAP
+1018 RTEMASSTP
-1027 ATPAPFQVEL
+1027 ATPAPFPVEL

-1042 PYPSSPEPGQV
+1042 PYQSSPEAAQV
-1053 GQGPPPNSASA
+1053 GQGPPPNLASA

>member
-79 TLNIRV
+79 MLNIRV

-106 RVLSSPSLLS
+106 RVLSPPSLLS
-116 PPAQILSSE
+116 PPAQLLSSE
-125 PAGAPATT
+125 PAGAPATA
-133 TQPSQHSQSSQPSQP
+133 QSSQPR
-148 WRSQR
+148 RSQR
-153 HLESLTSPPD
+153 HLDSLTSPPD

-190 PRSPPDSTTSGHAPQ
+190 PRSPPDSTTSRTDVPQ

-220 EAAAQGAA
+220 EAAAQGGA

-242 CLPGSRTDTPFSDS
+242 CLPGSRTHTPFSDS
-256 EGQLRPPSAEGREP
+256 EGQLRPPSTEGREP

-278 HATKAIRAERHLIPM
+278 HATKAIQAERHLIPM
-293 VGPVEHPIDEDLT
+293 VGPVEHPVDEDLT
-306 TTYTE
+306 TTYAE

-416 LDIEKSKSDSEQKE
+416 LDIEKSKSASEQKE

-465 KSPEAAPAAQ
+465 KSQDLAPAAQ
-475 PKQGTVNGDM
+475 PKQGTLNGDM
-485 PVPEKADNVP
+485 PVPEKVENMP

-522 PTFFPPPPSTPDPFS
+522 PTFCPPPPSTPDPFS

-571 PKKPTENLGGQ
+571 PKKPTESLGGQ
-582 STVVP
+582 NMVVP
-587 PFSRQVPGAPANAP
+587 PFSPLAPGTPASAP

-615 YIPAPG
+615 YISAPG

-635 SASEIKPSAN
+635 STPDIKPSAN
-645 TARTSSTSIF
+645 TARTSTTSIF

-664 NMASAASQ
+664 DMASTASQ

-685 TPAPSQHMRSSSPVP
+685 SPAPSQHMRSSSPVP

-706 ITPATPRP
+706 ITPAMPRP
-714 PSEPFTSRE
+714 PSEPLTSRE

-749 SKVEEKK
+749 SKIEEKKK

-900 PLAATKSQANKAE
+900 PLAASKSQASKAE

-927 VIDIMRH
+927 VIDLMRH

-954 QTTPGQPTPQA
+954 QNTPGQPTLQA
-965 SSSFMAAKQVP
+965 SSSFTATKQVP
-976 VKIAKTQEIRR
+976 VKTAKTQEIRR

-995 ASSSLAPTVLVPRS
+995 ASSSLAPTVLLPRS
-1009 ATMLDEPLW
+1009 ATTLDEPLW

-1042 PYPSSPEPGQV
+1042 PYQSSPEPGQV
-1053 GQGPPPNSASA
+1053 GQGPSPNSASA

>member
-79 TLNIRV
+79 MLNIRV

-106 RVLSSPSLLS
+106 RVLSPPSVLSPSAHS
-116 PPAQILSSE
+116 LSSE

-133 TQPSQHSQSSQPSQP
+133 QPSQP

-175 DNVAQE
+175 DNMAQE

-190 PRSPPDSTTSGHAPQ
+190 PRSPPDSTTSRADAPQ

-220 EAAAQGAA
+220 EAAAQGGA
-228 EPASSSGV
+228 EPAGSSGV

-278 HATKAIRAERHLIPM
+278 HGTKAIRAERHLIPM

-416 LDIEKSKSDSEQKE
+416 LDLEKSKSDSEQKE

-465 KSPEAAPAAQ
+465 KNPELAPAAQ

-562 SSVIFRPSA
+562 SSVIFRPPA
-571 PKKPTENLGGQ
+571 PKKPTESLGGQ

-587 PFSRQVPGAPANAP
+587 PFSTLVPATPANAP

-621 RPTSPLESQPKGGG
+621 RPTSPLESQSKGGG

-645 TARTSSTSIF
+645 TARTSTTSIF
-655 LSTPSKPGG
+655 LSTPSKPGA
-664 NMASAASQ
+664 M
-672 PRVPGTASSSLYI
+672 
-685 TPAPSQHMRSSSPVP
+685 
-700 KQPSPA
+700 
-706 ITPATPRP
+706 PRP
-714 PSEPFTSRE
+714 PSEPLTSRE

-749 SKVEEKK
+749 SKIEEKKK

-773 PKGDHPGAGFESGP
+773 PKADHPGAGFESGP

-797 ACNFMQSSG
+797 ACNFMQSPG

-859 KPEYKPRT
+859 KPRT

-900 PLAATKSQANKAE
+900 PLAASKSQASKAE

-927 VIDIMRH
+927 VIDLMRH

-965 SSSFMAAKQVP
+965 SSSFVAAKQVP

-1009 ATMLDEPLW
+1009 ATTLDEPLW

-1042 PYPSSPEPGQV
+1042 PYQSSPEPGQV

>member
-67 ANAMQIIDSSNG
+67 ASAMQIIDSSNG
-79 TLNIRV
+79 MLNIRV
-85 KRIVGGDQTGPWLQR
+85 KRVVGGDQTGPRLQR

-106 RVLSSPSLLS
+106 RVLSPPSPLS
-116 PPAQILSSE
+116 PPAQLLSSG

-133 TQPSQHSQSSQPSQP
+133 PPPQPR
-148 WRSQR
+148 RSQR
-153 HLESLTSPPD
+153 HVESLTSPPD

-190 PRSPPDSTTSGHAPQ
+190 PRSPPDSTNSKAEVPQ
-205 DEVSLSEQSGYESMP
+205 DEVSLSEQSGYESTP
-220 EAAAQGAA
+220 EAATQGEA
-228 EPASSSGV
+228 EGASSSGV
-236 AKREIV
+236 AKREIA
-242 CLPGSRTDTPFSDS
+242 CPPGSRTDTPFSES
-256 EGQLRPPSAEGREP
+256 EGQLRPSSTEDREP

-293 VGPVEHPIDEDLT
+293 VGPVEHPVDEDLT
-306 TTYTE
+306 TTYAE

-406 TNHSDWDNTY
+406 TNHSDWDNAY

-450 RERAGKYTVEKTPVQ
+450 RERAGKYTVEKVPAQ
-465 KSPEAAPAAQ
+465 KSPQLAPAVQ
-475 PKQGTVNGDM
+475 PHPGMVNGDM
-485 PVPEKADNVP
+485 PVPQKTDSVP

-508 QPATVPTQLLTAPS
+508 QPATLPAHVLAPPS
-522 PTFFPPPPSTPDPFS
+522 PTVFPPPPGTPDPFS
-537 ASSTSMFNR
+537 ASTTSMFNR

-571 PKKPTENLGGQ
+571 PKKPSESMSGQ
-582 STVVP
+582 STVAP
-587 PFSRQVPGAPANAP
+587 PFSPLAPGTPASAPAA
-601 VPTQRGPVSSSTSL
+601 THRSPVSSSTSL

-621 RPTSPLESQPKGGG
+621 RPTPPQETQPRAGG
-635 SASEIKPSAN
+635 SAPATKPSAS
-645 TARTSSTSIF
+645 TARTSTASII
-655 LSTPSKPGG
+655 LSTPSKPG
-664 NMASAASQ
+664 
-672 PRVPGTASSSLYI
+672 
-685 TPAPSQHMRSSSPVP
+685 
-700 KQPSPA
+700 
-706 ITPATPRP
+706 ATPRP
-714 PSEPFTSRE
+714 PSEPLTSRE

-749 SKVEEKK
+749 SKIEEKK

-811 PPPVAPKPQQD
+811 PPPVAPKPQQPD

-837 KGAELFAKRQ
+837 KGAQLFAKRQ
-847 SRMDKFVVETTP
+847 SRMDKFVVETTT
-859 KPEYKPRT
+859 KPESKPRT
-867 PSPSPSLPSC
+867 PSPSPSLPSS

-900 PLAATKSQANKAE
+900 PLAASKSQASKAE
-913 SKVKKAPGQKSGIK
+913 SKVKKAPGQKSGMK
-927 VIDIMRH
+927 VIDFMRH

-945 FGDPPSPST
+945 FGDPPGPST
-954 QTTPGQPTPQA
+954 QEAPGQPAQQA
-965 SSSFMAAKQVP
+965 SSSFTTAKQVP
-976 VKIAKTQEIRR
+976 VKTAKTQEIRR

-1009 ATMLDEPLW
+1009 ATTLDEPVW

-1027 ATPAPFQVEL
+1027 TTPAPFQVEL
-1037 SPSPK
+1037 SQSPK
-1042 PYPSSPEPGQV
+1042 PYQSSPEFGQASL
-1053 GQGPPPNSASA
+1053 GPSPNPAST

>member
-1 MGAEEEML
+1 
-9 ITLSGGAPW
+9 
-18 GFRLQGGS
+18 
-26 EQKRPLQ
+26 
-33 VSKIR
+33 
-38 KRSKACRGGLWEND
+38 
-52 VLVSING
+52 
-59 KSCAGLSH
+59 
-67 ANAMQIIDSSNG
+67 
-79 TLNIRV
+79 
-85 KRIVGGDQTGPWLQR
+85 TGPWLER

-106 RVLSSPSLLS
+106 RVLSPPSPLSPAAQLLS
-116 PPAQILSSE
+116 SQ
-125 PAGAPATT
+125 PAGA
-133 TQPSQHSQSSQPSQP
+133 SSTAQPSQP
-148 WRSQR
+148 RRSQR

-190 PRSPPDSTTSGHAPQ
+190 PRSPPDSINSKADVPQ
-205 DEVSLSEQSGYESMP
+205 DEVSL
-220 EAAAQGAA
+220 
-228 EPASSSGV
+228 
-236 AKREIV
+236 
-242 CLPGSRTDTPFSDS
+242 RTDTPFSEN
-256 EGQLRPPSAEGREP
+256 EGQLQPPSTEGREP

-278 HATKAIRAERHLIPM
+278 HATKAISAERHLIPM

-306 TTYTE
+306 TSYTE

-406 TNHSDWDNTY
+406 TNHSDCDNIY

-450 RERAGKYTVEKTPVQ
+450 RERAGKYTVEKVSVQ
-465 KSPEAAPAAQ
+465 NSPQLAPAAQ
-475 PKQGTVNGDM
+475 PQPNLVNGDM
-485 PVPEKADNVP
+485 PVPQKASTN
-495 LSIHLEGVQVPSK
+495 L
-508 QPATVPTQLLTAPS
+508 PTQPLVAPS
-522 PTFFPPPPSTPDPFS
+522 LTSFPPPPSNPDPFS

-571 PKKPTENLGGQ
+571 PKKPSESLGGQ
-582 STVVP
+582 STMAP
-587 PFSRQVPGAPANAP
+587 PFSPLAPGTPANAA
-601 VPTQRGPVSSSTSL
+601 VPTHHGPVSSSTSL

-621 RPTSPLESQPKGGG
+621 RPTPLLGSQPKGAE
-635 SASEIKPSAN
+635 SAPEPKPSPN

-655 LSTPSKPGG
+655 LSAPSKPGG
-664 NMASAASQ
+664 EVASTVQ
-672 PRVPGTASSSLYI
+672 IPGTASSSL
-685 TPAPSQHMRSSSPVP
+685 
-700 KQPSPA
+700 
-706 ITPATPRP
+706 
-714 PSEPFTSRE
+714 E

-749 SKVEEKK
+749 SKIEEKKK

-797 ACNFMQSSG
+797 ACNFMQSSR

-811 PPPVAPKPQQD
+811 PPPVAPKPQQQD

-859 KPEYKPRT
+859 KPESKPRT
-867 PSPSPSLPSC
+867 PSPSPSLPSS

-900 PLAATKSQANKAE
+900 PLAASKSQASKAE

-927 VIDIMRH
+927 VIDVMRH

-945 FGDPPSPST
+945 FGDPPSPSI
-954 QTTPGQPTPQA
+954 QDSPSQPAPQA

-976 VKIAKTQEIRR
+976 VKTAKTQEIRR

-995 ASSSLAPTVLVPRS
+995 TSTSLAPTVLVPRS
-1009 ATMLDEPLW
+1009 ATTLDEPVW
-1018 RTEMASSAP
+1018 RTEMASSVP
-1027 ATPAPFQVEL
+1027 ATPVSFQVEL
-1037 SPSPK
+1037 NQSSK
-1042 PYPSSPEPGQV
+1042 PYQSSPEPGQV
-1053 GQGPPPNSASA
+1053 GQGPSPNPASA

>member
-79 TLNIRV
+79 MLNIRV

-106 RVLSSPSLLS
+106 RVLSPPSVPSPS
-116 PPAQILSSE
+116 AQLLSSE

-133 TQPSQHSQSSQPSQP
+133 QPSQP

-181 KHRRARKKS
+181 KQRRARKKS
-190 PRSPPDSTTSGHAPQ
+190 PRSPPDSTTGRVDTPQ

-220 EAAAQGAA
+220 EAAQGGA
-228 EPASSSGV
+228 ELASSSGV

-465 KSPEAAPAAQ
+465 K
-475 PKQGTVNGDM
+475 N
-485 PVPEKADNVP
+485 NVP
-495 LSIHLEGVQVPSK
+495 LSIHLEAVQVPRK
-508 QPATVPTQLLTAPS
+508 QPAPTQLLTAPS

-562 SSVIFRPSA
+562 SSVIFRPPA
-571 PKKPTENLGGQ
+571 PKKPTESLGGQ

-587 PFSRQVPGAPANAP
+587 PFSPLVPGTPANAP

-621 RPTSPLESQPKGGG
+621 RPTSPLESQPKGAG
-635 SASEIKPSAN
+635 SASEVKPSAN
-645 TARTSSTSIF
+645 TARTSTTSIF
-655 LSTPSKPGG
+655 LSTPSKPGA
-664 NMASAASQ
+664 M
-672 PRVPGTASSSLYI
+672 
-685 TPAPSQHMRSSSPVP
+685 
-700 KQPSPA
+700 
-706 ITPATPRP
+706 PRP
-714 PSEPFTSRE
+714 PSEPLTSRE

-749 SKVEEKK
+749 SKIEEKKK

-773 PKGDHPGAGFESGP
+773 PKGDHPAAGFESGP

-859 KPEYKPRT
+859 KPDYKPRT

-900 PLAATKSQANKAE
+900 PLAASKSQASKAE

-927 VIDIMRH
+927 VIDLMRH

-1009 ATMLDEPLW
+1009 ATTLDEPLW

-1037 SPSPK
+1037 NPSPK
-1042 PYPSSPEPGQV
+1042 PYQSSPDPGQV

>member
-1 MGAEEEML
+1 AE
-9 ITLSGGAPW
+9 
-18 GFRLQGGS
+18 
-26 EQKRPLQ
+26 
-33 VSKIR
+33 
-38 KRSKACRGGLWEND
+38 
-52 VLVSING
+52 
-59 KSCAGLSH
+59 
-67 ANAMQIIDSSNG
+67 
-79 TLNIRV
+79 
-85 KRIVGGDQTGPWLQR
+85 
-100 SPSPGQ
+100 
-106 RVLSSPSLLS
+106 
-116 PPAQILSSE
+116 
-125 PAGAPATT
+125 
-133 TQPSQHSQSSQPSQP
+133 
-148 WRSQR
+148 
-153 HLESLTSPPD
+153 
-163 SEAYYGETDSDA
+163 
-175 DNVAQE
+175 
-181 KHRRARKKS
+181 
-190 PRSPPDSTTSGHAPQ
+190 
-205 DEVSLSEQSGYESMP
+205 
-220 EAAAQGAA
+220 
-228 EPASSSGV
+228 
-236 AKREIV
+236 
-242 CLPGSRTDTPFSDS
+242 
-256 EGQLRPPSAEGREP
+256 
-270 SPEAMLLP
+270 
-278 HATKAIRAERHLIPM
+278 
-293 VGPVEHPIDEDLT
+293 
-306 TTYTE
+306 
-311 KAKQAKLH
+311 LH

-324 QEKNVKEAKT
+324 QEKTVKEAKT
-334 KCRTIASLLT
+334 KCKTIASLLT

-406 TNHSDWDNTY
+406 TNHSDWDNAY
-416 LDIEKSKSDSEQKE
+416 LDIEKSKSDAEQKE

-450 RERAGKYTVEKTPVQ
+450 RERAGKYIVEKVPAQ
-465 KSPEAAPAAQ
+465 KSPQLAPAAQ
-475 PKQGTVNGDM
+475 TQHGVVNGDM
-485 PVPEKADNVP
+485 PVPQKADSVP
-495 LSIHLEGVQVPSK
+495 LSTHLEGVQVSSK
-508 QPATVPTQLLTAPS
+508 QPATFPTQLLAPPS
-522 PTFFPPPPSTPDPFS
+522 PTFFPPPPSTPDTFS
-537 ASSTSMFNR
+537 ASTTSMFNR
-546 SARPFTPG
+546 SAQPFTPG

-571 PKKPTENLGGQ
+571 PKKPSERLGGQ
-582 STVVP
+582 STVAP
-587 PFSRQVPGAPANAP
+587 PFSPLAPGTPANEP
-601 VPTQRGPVSSSTSL
+601 VPTHHGPVSSSTSL

-621 RPTSPLESQPKGGG
+621 KPTPPLESQPGGGG
-635 SASEIKPSAN
+635 SAPQTKPSAN
-645 TARTSSTSIF
+645 TGRTSTTSIF

-664 NMASAASQ
+664 E
-672 PRVPGTASSSLYI
+672 
-685 TPAPSQHMRSSSPVP
+685 
-700 KQPSPA
+700 PSPA
-706 ITPATPRP
+706 ISPGMPRP
-714 PSEPFTSRE
+714 PSEPLTSRE

-749 SKVEEKK
+749 SKIEEKK

-811 PPPVAPKPQQD
+811 PPPVAPKPHQQD

-859 KPEYKPRT
+859 KPESKPRT
-867 PSPSPSLPSC
+867 PSPSPSLPSS

-900 PLAATKSQANKAE
+900 PLAASKSQASKAE

-927 VIDIMRH
+927 VIDLMRH

-945 FGDPPSPST
+945 FGDPPSPSV
-954 QTTPGQPTPQA
+954 QESPGQPAPQA
-965 SSSFMAAKQVP
+965 SSSFTAAKQVP
-976 VKIAKTQEIRR
+976 VKTAKTQEIRR

-1009 ATMLDEPLW
+1009 ATTLDEPVW

-1027 ATPAPFQVEL
+1027 TTPAPFQVEL
-1037 SPSPK
+1037 SQSPK
-1042 PYPSSPEPGQV
+1042 PYQSSPEPSQV
-1053 GQGPPPNSASA
+1053 GQGPSPNPASA

>member
-52 VLVSING
+52 VIVSING

-79 TLNIRV
+79 MLNIRV
-85 KRIVGGDQTGPWLQR
+85 KRMVGGDQTGPRSQH

-106 RVLSSPSLLS
+106 RVLSPPSLLS
-116 PPAQILSSE
+116 PPAQSLSSE

-133 TQPSQHSQSSQPSQP
+133 QPSQP
-148 WRSQR
+148 RRSQR

-190 PRSPPDSTTSGHAPQ
+190 PRSPPDSTASKA
-205 DEVSLSEQSGYESMP
+205 DEPPAV
-220 EAAAQGAA
+220 QGGA
-228 EPASSSGV
+228 EVPSSSGV

-256 EGQLRPPSAEGREP
+256 EGQLRPPSTEGREP

-416 LDIEKSKSDSEQKE
+416 LDIEKSKSDTEQKE

-450 RERAGKYTVEKTPVQ
+450 RERAGKYTVEKAPVQ
-465 KSPEAAPAAQ
+465 KSPQLDPAAQ

-485 PVPEKADNVP
+485 PVPEEKADSMP
-495 LSIHLEGVQVPSK
+495 LSIHLESVQVPSK
-508 QPATVPTQLLTAPS
+508 QPATLPTEIQAAPS

-571 PKKPTENLGGQ
+571 PKKPSENLSGQ
-582 STVVP
+582 STVVS
-587 PFSRQVPGAPANAP
+587 PFSFPAPANAP
-601 VPTQRGPVSSSTSL
+601 VPTHRGAVSSSTSL

-621 RPTSPLESQPKGGG
+621 RPTSPLESQPKGG
-635 SASEIKPSAN
+635 SSPETKPSAN
-645 TARTSSTSIF
+645 TARTSTTSIF

-664 NMASAASQ
+664 DVASAASQ
-672 PRVPGTASSSLYI
+672 P
-685 TPAPSQHMRSSSPVP
+685 
-700 KQPSPA
+700 QPL
-706 ITPATPRP
+706 
-714 PSEPFTSRE
+714 TSRE

-749 SKVEEKK
+749 SKIEEKKK

-811 PPPVAPKPQQD
+811 PPPVAPKPD

-847 SRMDKFVVETTP
+847 SRMDKYVVETTP
-859 KPEYKPRT
+859 KPDPKPRT
-867 PSPSPSLPSC
+867 PSPSPSLPSS

-900 PLAATKSQANKAE
+900 PLAASKSQASKAE

-954 QTTPGQPTPQA
+954 QN
-965 SSSFMAAKQVP
+965 SAKQVP
-976 VKIAKTQEIRR
+976 VKTAKTQEIRR

-995 ASSSLAPTVLVPRS
+995 ASSSLAPTVLMPRS
-1009 ATMLDEPLW
+1009 ATTLDEPLW

-1027 ATPAPFQVEL
+1027 ATPAPFKVEL
-1037 SPSPK
+1037 SQSPK
-1042 PYPSSPEPGQV
+1042 PYQSSPEPGQV
-1053 GQGPPPNSASA
+1053 GQGPSPNPASA

>member
-79 TLNIRV
+79 MLNIRV

-106 RVLSSPSLLS
+106 RVLSPPSVPS
-116 PPAQILSSE
+116 SPAQLLRSE
-125 PAGAPATT
+125 AAGAPATT
-133 TQPSQHSQSSQPSQP
+133 QPSQP

-190 PRSPPDSTTSGHAPQ
+190 PRSPPDSTTSRADGPQ
-205 DEVSLSEQSGYESMP
+205 DEVSLSEQSGYESLP
-220 EAAAQGAA
+220 EAAVQGGA
-228 EPASSSGV
+228 EQSGSSGV

-256 EGQLRPPSAEGREP
+256 EGQLRPPSTEGREP

-334 KCRTIASLLT
+334 KCKTIASLLT

-406 TNHSDWDNTY
+406 TNHSDWDSAY

-465 KSPEAAPAAQ
+465 KSPEPASAAQ
-475 PKQGTVNGDM
+475 PKQGTVDRDM

-571 PKKPTENLGGQ
+571 PKKPTESPGGQ

-587 PFSRQVPGAPANAP
+587 PFSPVVPGTPANPP

-635 SASEIKPSAN
+635 STSEIKSSAN
-645 TARTSSTSIF
+645 TARTSTTSIF
-655 LSTPSKPGG
+655 LSTPSKPGA
-664 NMASAASQ
+664 M
-672 PRVPGTASSSLYI
+672 
-685 TPAPSQHMRSSSPVP
+685 
-700 KQPSPA
+700 
-706 ITPATPRP
+706 PRP
-714 PSEPFTSRE
+714 PSDPLTSRE

-749 SKVEEKK
+749 SKIEEKKK

-811 PPPVAPKPQQD
+811 PPPVAPKPAQD

-900 PLAATKSQANKAE
+900 PLAASKSQASKAE

-927 VIDIMRH
+927 VIDLMRH

-954 QTTPGQPTPQA
+954 QNTPGQPTPQA
-965 SSSFMAAKQVP
+965 STSFVTAKQVP

-1009 ATMLDEPLW
+1009 ATTLDEPLW

-1042 PYPSSPEPGQV
+1042 PYQSSPEPGQV
-1053 GQGPPPNSASA
+1053 GQGPPPNTASA

>member
-26 EQKRPLQ
+26 EQKKPLQ

-67 ANAMQIIDSSNG
+67 ASAMQIIDSSNG

-85 KRIVGGDQTGPWLQR
+85 KRVVGGDQTGPRLQR
-100 SPSPGQ
+100 SSSPGT
-106 RVLSSPSLLS
+106 RVLSPPSPLS
-116 PPAQILSSE
+116 PPAQLLSPD
-125 PAGAPATT
+125 PAGATP
-133 TQPSQHSQSSQPSQP
+133 QPSQP
-148 WRSQR
+148 RRPQK

-190 PRSPPDSTTSGHAPQ
+190 PRSPPDSTASKGEAPQ
-205 DEVSLSEQSGYESMP
+205 DEVSLR
-220 EAAAQGAA
+220 A
-228 EPASSSGV
+228 E
-236 AKREIV
+236 
-242 CLPGSRTDTPFSDS
+242 TPFSDS

-278 HATKAIRAERHLIPM
+278 HATKAIQAERHLIPM
-293 VGPVEHPIDEDLT
+293 VGPVEHPVDEDLT
-306 TTYTE
+306 TTYAE

-319 RHESI
+319 RHESV

-416 LDIEKSKSDSEQKE
+416 LDIEKARSDSEQKE

-436 SEASGKGARLFEQQ
+436 TEASGKGARLFEQQ
-450 RERAGKYTVEKTPVQ
+450 RERAGKYTVEKVSTE
-465 KSPEAAPAAQ
+465 KSPQLAPAAQ
-475 PKQGTVNGDM
+475 LQQGTVNGDM
-485 PVPEKADNVP
+485 PVPQKATSLP
-495 LSIHLEGVQVPSK
+495 LSIQLEGMEVPSK
-508 QPATVPTQLLTAPS
+508 QTATLPTQLLAPPS
-522 PTFFPPPPSTPDPFS
+522 PTFFLPPPSTPEPFS
-537 ASSTSMFNR
+537 ASTTSMFNR

-554 FSGQRPAT
+554 ITAQRSAT

-571 PKKPTENLGGQ
+571 PRKPSESLGGQ

-587 PFSRQVPGAPANAP
+587 PFSPPAPGTPGSAPAATHCAP
-601 VPTQRGPVSSSTSL
+601 LSSSTSL

-621 RPTSPLESQPKGGG
+621 RPTPQLESQPGGGG
-635 SASEIKPSAN
+635 SAPETKPAAS
-645 TARTSSTSIF
+645 TARTSTSSIF
-655 LSTPSKPGG
+655 LSAPSKPGG
-664 NMASAASQ
+664 EAAS
-672 PRVPGTASSSLYI
+672 TAPQL
-685 TPAPSQHMRSSSPVP
+685 
-700 KQPSPA
+700 
-706 ITPATPRP
+706 RP
-714 PSEPFTSRE
+714 LTSRE

-749 SKVEEKK
+749 SKIEEKKK

-811 PPPVAPKPQQD
+811 PPPVAPKPQQQD

-847 SRMDKFVVETTP
+847 SRMDKYVVETTP
-859 KPEYKPRT
+859 KPESKPRT
-867 PSPSPSLPSC
+867 PSPSPSLPSS

-900 PLAATKSQANKAE
+900 PLAASKSQASKAE

-927 VIDIMRH
+927 VIDVMRH

-945 FGDPPSPST
+945 FGEPPSPSA
-954 QTTPGQPTPQA
+954 QEPPGKPDA
-965 SSSFMAAKQVP
+965 SSSFPAAKQVP
-976 VKIAKTQEIRR
+976 VKTAKTQEIRR

-1009 ATMLDEPLW
+1009 ATTLDEPLW
-1018 RTEMASSAP
+1018 RTEMAASAP
-1027 ATPAPFQVEL
+1027 ATPAPFQGL
-1037 SPSPK
+1037 SPNP
-1042 PYPSSPEPGQV
+1042 
-1053 GQGPPPNSASA
+1053 ASA

>member
-26 EQKRPLQ
+26 EQKKPLQ

-59 KSCAGLSH
+59 KACAGLSH
-67 ANAMQIIDSSNG
+67 ATAMQIIDSSNG
-79 TLNIRV
+79 TLSIRV
-85 KRIVGGDQTGPWLQR
+85 RRIVGGDQIGPRLQR

-106 RVLSSPSLLS
+106 RVLSPPSPLS
-116 PPAQILSSE
+116 PPAQLLSSE
-125 PAGAPATT
+125 PAGASAT
-133 TQPSQHSQSSQPSQP
+133 TQPSQP
-148 WRSQR
+148 RRAQR

-190 PRSPPDSTTSGHAPQ
+190 PRSPPDSTNNKVDAPQ

-220 EAAAQGAA
+220 EAAVQGGT
-228 EPASSSGV
+228 EVASSSGV
-236 AKREIV
+236 AKREIA
-242 CLPGSRTDTPFSDS
+242 CLSGSRTDTPFSDS
-256 EGQLRPPSAEGREP
+256 EGQLRPPSTEGREP

-293 VGPVEHPIDEDLT
+293 VGPVEHPVDEDLT
-306 TTYTE
+306 TTYAE

-384 DGVFPTSESEFDEEG
+384 DGIFPTSESEFDEEG

-450 RERAGKYTVEKTPVQ
+450 RERAGKYTVEKAPSQ
-465 KSPEAAPAAQ
+465 KSPHLAPAAQ
-475 PKQGTVNGDM
+475 QGTVNGGDM
-485 PVPEKADNVP
+485 PVPQKADSVP
-495 LSIHLEGVQVPSK
+495 LSIHFEGVQVPSK
-508 QPATVPTQLLTAPS
+508 QPATLPTQLLAPPS
-522 PTFFPPPPSTPDPFS
+522 PTFFPPPSSTPEPFS
-537 ASSTSMFNR
+537 TSSTSMFNR

-554 FSGQRPAT
+554 LSGQRSAT
-562 SSVIFRPSA
+562 SSVVFRPSA
-571 PKKPTENLGGQ
+571 PKKPSESLSGQ
-582 STVVP
+582 SMVVP
-587 PFSRQVPGAPANAP
+587 PFSPLPSETPANAP
-601 VPTQRGPVSSSTSL
+601 APMHRAPVSSSTSL

-621 RPTSPLESQPKGGG
+621 RPMPPPESQPSGGG
-635 SASEIKPSAN
+635 SGPETKPSAN

-655 LSTPSKPGG
+655 LSAPSKPG
-664 NMASAASQ
+664 M
-672 PRVPGTASSSLYI
+672 
-685 TPAPSQHMRSSSPVP
+685 
-700 KQPSPA
+700 
-706 ITPATPRP
+706 PRP
-714 PSEPFTSRE
+714 PSEPLTSRE

-749 SKVEEKK
+749 SKIEEKKK

-811 PPPVAPKPQQD
+811 PPPVAPKPQQQD

-847 SRMDKFVVETTP
+847 SRMDKFVVEATP
-859 KPEYKPRT
+859 KPESKPRT
-867 PSPSPSLPSC
+867 PSPSPSLPSS

-900 PLAATKSQANKAE
+900 PLAATKSQASKAE

-927 VIDIMRH
+927 VIDLMRH

-945 FGDPPSPST
+945 FGDPPSPGIQESS
-954 QTTPGQPTPQA
+954 GQPAPQA
-965 SSSFMAAKQVP
+965 SSSFSAAKP
-976 VKIAKTQEIRR
+976 VSVKTAKTQEIRR

-1009 ATMLDEPLW
+1009 ATTLDEPVW
-1018 RTEMASSAP
+1018 RTEMAYSAP

-1037 SPSPK
+1037 SQSPK
-1042 PYPSSPEPGQV
+1042 PYQSSPEPGQA
-1053 GQGPPPNSASA
+1053 GQGPSSNPASA

-1078 TGMQANVWRPSFGHH
+1078 TGMQANVWRPSVGHH

>member
-79 TLNIRV
+79 MLNIRV

-106 RVLSSPSLLS
+106 QVLSPPSLLS
-116 PPAQILSSE
+116 APAKLLSSE
-125 PAGAPATT
+125 PAGTTAT
-133 TQPSQHSQSSQPSQP
+133 TQPSQSR
-148 WRSQR
+148 RSQR

-175 DNVAQE
+175 DNMAQE

-190 PRSPPDSTTSGHAPQ
+190 PRSPPDSTTSKADEPQ

-220 EAAAQGAA
+220 EVAVQGGA
-228 EPASSSGV
+228 EVASSGGV

-242 CLPGSRTDTPFSDS
+242 CLPGSRTETPFSDS
-256 EGQLRPPSAEGREP
+256 EGQLRPPSTDGREP

-306 TTYTE
+306 TTYAE

-416 LDIEKSKSDSEQKE
+416 LDIEKSKPEAEQKE

-450 RERAGKYTVEKTPVQ
+450 RERAGKYTVEKVPVQ
-465 KSPEAAPAAQ
+465 KSPQLAPASQ
-475 PKQGTVNGDM
+475 PKQATVNGDM
-485 PVPEKADNVP
+485 PVPEKADSMP

-508 QPATVPTQLLTAPS
+508 QPAITPPQLLAAPS
-522 PTFFPPPPSTPDPFS
+522 PTFFPPPPSTPDSFS
-537 ASSTSMFNR
+537 ASSTGMFNR

-571 PKKPTENLGGQ
+571 PKKPNESLGGK

-587 PFSRQVPGAPANAP
+587 PLSPPCPGTPASAP
-601 VPTQRGPVSSSTSL
+601 VPTHRGPVSSSTSL

-621 RPTSPLESQPKGGG
+621 RPTSPPESHPKGG
-635 SASEIKPSAN
+635 SSPETKPSAS
-645 TARTSSTSIF
+645 TARTSTTSIF

-664 NMASAASQ
+664 D
-672 PRVPGTASSSLYI
+672 
-685 TPAPSQHMRSSSPVP
+685 SP
-700 KQPSPA
+700 PA
-706 ITPATPRP
+706 ITPAMPRP
-714 PSEPFTSRE
+714 PSEPLTSRE

-749 SKVEEKK
+749 SKIEEKKK

-811 PPPVAPKPQQD
+811 PPPVAPKPD
-822 AGLVNGAQDMPQLKG
+822 GGLVNGAQDMPQLKG

-859 KPEYKPRT
+859 KPEPKPRT
-867 PSPSPSLPSC
+867 PSPSPSLPSS

-900 PLAATKSQANKAE
+900 PLAASKSQASKAE
-913 SKVKKAPGQKSGIK
+913 SKVKKVPGQKSGIK
-927 VIDIMRH
+927 VIDLMRH

-945 FGDPPSPST
+945 FGDPPSPSI
-954 QTTPGQPTPQA
+954 QNSPGQPTQQA
-965 SSSFMAAKQVP
+965 SSSFMTAKQVP
-976 VKIAKTQEIRR
+976 LKTAKTQEIRR

-1009 ATMLDEPLW
+1009 ATTLDEPLW

-1027 ATPAPFQVEL
+1027 ATPASFQVEL
-1037 SPSPK
+1037 SQFPK
-1042 PYPSSPEPGQV
+1042 PYQSSPEPGQAA
-1053 GQGPPPNSASA
+1053 QGPSPNPSSA

>member
-79 TLNIRV
+79 MLNIRV

-106 RVLSSPSLLS
+106 RVLSPPSL
-116 PPAQILSSE
+116 LSSE
-125 PAGAPATT
+125 PAAAPATA
-133 TQPSQHSQSSQPSQP
+133 QPSQP
-148 WRSQR
+148 RRSQR

-190 PRSPPDSTTSGHAPQ
+190 PRSPPDSTTSRADAPQ

-220 EAAAQGAA
+220 EAAAQEGA
-228 EPASSSGV
+228 ELASSSGV

-256 EGQLRPPSAEGREP
+256 EGQLRPPSTEGREP

-278 HATKAIRAERHLIPM
+278 HATKAIQAERHLIPM
-293 VGPVEHPIDEDLT
+293 VGPVEHPVDEDLT
-306 TTYTE
+306 TTYAE

-406 TNHSDWDNTY
+406 TNHSDWDNAY

-430 EKQKGL
+430 EKPKGL

-465 KSPEAAPAAQ
+465 KLDPAAQ

-485 PVPEKADNVP
+485 PVPVKADNMP

-508 QPATVPTQLLTAPS
+508 QPATVPTQVLTAPS
-522 PTFFPPPPSTPDPFS
+522 PTFFLPPPSTPDPFS

-571 PKKPTENLGGQ
+571 PKKPSESLGGQ

-587 PFSRQVPGAPANAP
+587 PFSPLAPGTPANAP

-621 RPTSPLESQPKGGG
+621 RPTSPLESQPKEGG
-635 SASEIKPSAN
+635 SAPEIKPSAN
-645 TARTSSTSIF
+645 TARTSTTSIF
-655 LSTPSKPGG
+655 LSTPSKPGA
-664 NMASAASQ
+664 M
-672 PRVPGTASSSLYI
+672 
-685 TPAPSQHMRSSSPVP
+685 
-700 KQPSPA
+700 
-706 ITPATPRP
+706 PRP
-714 PSEPFTSRE
+714 PSEPLTSRE

-749 SKVEEKK
+749 SKIEEKKK

-900 PLAATKSQANKAE
+900 PLAASKSQASKAE

-927 VIDIMRH
+927 VIDLMRH

-954 QTTPGQPTPQA
+954 QNTPGQSTLQA

-976 VKIAKTQEIRR
+976 VKLAKTQEIRR

-1009 ATMLDEPLW
+1009 ATTLDEPLW

-1042 PYPSSPEPGQV
+1042 PYQSSPEPGQV
-1053 GQGPPPNSASA
+1053 GQGPSPNSASA

>member
-79 TLNIRV
+79 MLNIRV
-85 KRIVGGDQTGPWLQR
+85 KRIVGGDQTGPRLQH

-106 RVLSSPSLLS
+106 RVLSPPSLLS
-116 PPAQILSSE
+116 PPAQVLGSE
-125 PAGAPATT
+125 PAGAPATA
-133 TQPSQHSQSSQPSQP
+133 QPSQP

-190 PRSPPDSTTSGHAPQ
+190 PRSPPDSTTSRADAPQ
-205 DEVSLSEQSGYESMP
+205 DEVSLSEQSGYESLP
-220 EAAAQGAA
+220 EAAAQGGA
-228 EPASSSGV
+228 EPASSGGV

-256 EGQLRPPSAEGREP
+256 EGQLRPPSTEGREP

-465 KSPEAAPAAQ
+465 KSPELVPAAQ

-485 PVPEKADNVP
+485 PVPEKADSAP
-495 LSIHLEGVQVPSK
+495 LSIHLDSVQVPSK
-508 QPATVPTQLLTAPS
+508 QPATVPTQILTAPS
-522 PTFFPPPPSTPDPFS
+522 PTFFPPPPSTPDAFS
-537 ASSTSMFNR
+537 ASSASMFNR

-562 SSVIFRPSA
+562 SSVIFRPPA
-571 PKKPTENLGGQ
+571 PKKPTESLAGQ

-587 PFSRQVPGAPANAP
+587 PFSPLAPGTPANAP

-635 SASEIKPSAN
+635 SASEIKPSPNA
-645 TARTSSTSIF
+645 ARTSTTSIF
-655 LSTPSKPGG
+655 LSTPSKPGA
-664 NMASAASQ
+664 M
-672 PRVPGTASSSLYI
+672 
-685 TPAPSQHMRSSSPVP
+685 
-700 KQPSPA
+700 
-706 ITPATPRP
+706 PRP
-714 PSEPFTSRE
+714 PSDPLTSRE
-723 QRIAVPAPRTGI
+723 QRISVPAPRTGI

-749 SKVEEKK
+749 SKIEEKKK

-822 AGLVNGAQDMPQLKG
+822 GGLVNGAQDMPQLKG

-900 PLAATKSQANKAE
+900 PLAASKSQASKAE

-927 VIDIMRH
+927 VIDLMRH

-945 FGDPPSPST
+945 FGDPPSPNT
-954 QTTPGQPTPQA
+954 QNAPGQPTPQA
-965 SSSFMAAKQVP
+965 STSFVTAKQVP

-1009 ATMLDEPLW
+1009 ATTLDEPLW

-1042 PYPSSPEPGQV
+1042 PYQSSPEPGQV
-1053 GQGPPPNSASA
+1053 GQGPPNSASA

>member
-79 TLNIRV
+79 T
-85 KRIVGGDQTGPWLQR
+85 IVGGDQTGPWLQR

-116 PPAQILSSE
+116 PP
-125 PAGAPATT
+125 
-133 TQPSQHSQSSQPSQP
+133 PSQPPQPSQP

-190 PRSPPDSTTSGHAPQ
+190 PRSPPDSTTSCHAPQ
-205 DEVSLSEQSGYESMP
+205 DEVSLSEQSGYESLP

-228 EPASSSGV
+228 ELASSSGV

-256 EGQLRPPSAEGREP
+256 EGQLRPPSTEGREP

-465 KSPEAAPAAQ
+465 KSTEVAPAAQ
-475 PKQGTVNGDM
+475 PKQSTVNGDM

-495 LSIHLEGVQVPSK
+495 LSIHLEGVQI
-508 QPATVPTQLLTAPS
+508 
-522 PTFFPPPPSTPDPFS
+522 TPDPFS

-571 PKKPTENLGGQ
+571 PKKPTESLGGQ

-587 PFSRQVPGAPANAP
+587 PFSPPVPGTLANAP

-655 LSTPSKPGG
+655 LSAPSKPGG
-664 NMASAASQ
+664 DTASAASQ
-672 PRVPGTASSSLYI
+672 
-685 TPAPSQHMRSSSPVP
+685 
-700 KQPSPA
+700 
-706 ITPATPRP
+706 
-714 PSEPFTSRE
+714 E

-735 LQEARRRGNKKPMF
+735 LQEARRRGNKKSMF
-749 SKVEEKK
+749 SKIEEKK

-811 PPPVAPKPQQD
+811 PPPVAPKPQQE

-900 PLAATKSQANKAE
+900 PLAASKSQASKAE

-976 VKIAKTQEIRR
+976 VKIAKTQEIRC

-995 ASSSLAPTVLVPRS
+995 ASSSLAPTVLMPRS
-1009 ATMLDEPLW
+1009 ATTLDEPLW
-1018 RTEMASSAP
+1018 RTEMASS
-1027 ATPAPFQVEL
+1027 
-1037 SPSPK
+1037 
-1042 PYPSSPEPGQV
+1042 
-1053 GQGPPPNSASA
+1053 GPPPNPASA